1 MNEVFND
8 YWAASDTRV
17 LFCSCM
23 LFVVVEPETT
33 VCQCCIYLDVVC
45 LFMRGEGIVEQD
57 DLRAY

>member
-1 MNEVFND
+1 MIIELPVTHVC
-8 YWAASDTRV
+8 Y
-17 LFCSCM
+17 FCSCM

-33 VCQCCIYLDVVC
+33 VRQCCIYLDVVC